1 MTTFSWGSR
10 PEDARRSVLG
20 VGDVTAFP
28 HLQVVATG
36 HRRHLSCQEQRPFR
50 LGRLWNG
57 QSQDKDQYMYQQYRV
72 QQYKTT
78 FFFLCVCVCQG
89 LAPRM
94 SCVLDSHPRNARS
107 LFPKQSAKGLGEGR
121 TKRACFPPN
130 PSPCSPCLIRCRRL
144 SRLAGKTTWWPSS
157 PDKQR
162 RAPKREEEGEEE
174 GKSEKQERHSSLF
187 RCLSQLPASLR
198 KSASRKPGQ
207 SHRIPPPPPSSPW
220 HNSSTLLTT
229 YLLE

>member
-10 PEDARRSVLG
+10 PEDARCSVLGLG

-78 FFFLCVCVCQG
+78 FFFCVCVCVSRSCSSHVMRTGFTSKKRAIPVSEAIRKGSRGGTHKASAFPAQPVPLLSLLDPMSQVVSAG
-89 LAPRM
+89 WENHVVAKLARQTTKGPEEGRGGGGGGEKRKAGT
-94 SCVLDSHPRNARS
+94 SFFS
-107 LFPKQSAKGLGEGR
+107 FPVSQSA
-121 TKRACFPPN
+121 
-130 PSPCSPCLIRCRRL
+130 PCI
-144 SRLAGKTTWWPSS
+144 AAQVGI
-157 PDKQR
+157 
-162 RAPKREEEGEEE
+162 A
-174 GKSEKQERHSSLF
+174 
-187 RCLSQLPASLR
+187 
-198 KSASRKPGQ
+198 
-207 SHRIPPPPPSSPW
+207 
-220 HNSSTLLTT
+220 
-229 YLLE
+229 